1 MKDHVD
7 RAEPA
12 QFVYRRPHIATNHLG
27 QVTAVFWSPAF
38 EGPLVLDGH
47 LAPHCT
53 SNTTSAGFSTAPG
66 SNTSSGMSNNDGI
79 SKTSRSAIIATEEY
93 YRAYRVFRDLMHD
106 PEIMAKWQLS
116 FKLQPGTCV
125 VFNQRRLL
133 HGRTAFGHKNSNA
146 SSSSESVLTAADA
159 AGSEGGSSQE
169 AGAMIGRRWLQGCYV
184 SMDEFL
190 SRYRA
195 LKLSA
200 KGGVRGVESVVR
212 TGNQCFR

>member
-47 LAPHCT
+47 LAPHCRRSEEGAREEADINSSS
-53 SNTTSAGFSTAPG
+53 SN
-66 SNTSSGMSNNDGI
+66 
-79 SKTSRSAIIATEEY
+79 AIAATEEY

-106 PEIMAKWQLS
+106 PEIVSKWQLS

-133 HGRTAFGHKNSNA
+133 HGRTAFGSSDPRVDPSAVVSGNA
-146 SSSSESVLTAADA
+146 SPQDA
-159 AGSEGGSSQE
+159 GTVV
-169 AGAMIGRRWLQGCYV
+169 GRRWLQGCYV

-195 LKLSA
+195 LKLNA
-200 KGGVRGVESVVR
+200 GAGVRGVESVVR

>member
-53 SNTTSAGFSTAPG
+53 LSEEGAGVEESNR
-66 SNTSSGMSNNDGI
+66 SSGG
-79 SKTSRSAIIATEEY
+79 AIAATEEY

-106 PEIMAKWQLS
+106 PEIVSKWQLS

-133 HGRTAFGHKNSNA
+133 HGRTAFGSSNPGGDRSAVVSGDA
-146 SSSSESVLTAADA
+146 SL
-159 AGSEGGSSQE
+159 QE
-169 AGAMIGRRWLQGCYV
+169 ASTMIGKRWLQGCYV

-195 LKLSA
+195 LKLNA
-200 KGGVRGVESVVR
+200 GGGVRGVESVVR